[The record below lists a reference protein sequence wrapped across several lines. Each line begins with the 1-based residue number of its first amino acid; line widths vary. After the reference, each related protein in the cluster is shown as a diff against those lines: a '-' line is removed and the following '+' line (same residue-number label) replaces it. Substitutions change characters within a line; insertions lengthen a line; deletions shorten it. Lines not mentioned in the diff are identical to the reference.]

1 MPLRRLVKSLSIW
14 QFWRFLCHINLA
26 TVREVV
32 VCTFE
37 QRLPSLSSEMAYYA
51 ILGLFPGILASLTA
65 ISLVDSLQ
73 NTFNKMAIRLGELAP
88 EQVNSLIEEFVKV
101 INSNNPQLFSI
112 SFLVALWASSGAI
125 SAAMRALDHIHQIPD
140 KQARPFWKAKL
151 VSLGLTLGAILLLVM
166 ASYLI
171 FVSDLVI
178 RNVASQSGE
187 AVETW
192 VLYAWRSSS
201 WPLALGIVSAAFAF
215 IYRFGPSRWTPGKP
229 LLQGAVLAALSWA
242 IISVSFRFY
251 VSHNFSAYNRIYGAI
266 GAVIVLLLWLY
277 LTSLVML
284 IGDLLNVIVGKAMAK
299 SQYEQSE
306 IASLKP
312 FLRRLGKGR
321 EAGEAGEAGRR

>member
-1 MPLRRLVKSLSIW
+1 MPLRRLMKSLSIW
-14 QFWRFLCHINLA
+14 QFWLFLCHINLA

-32 VCTFE
+32 ICTFE
-37 QRLPSLSSEMAYYA
+37 QRLPSLASEMAYYA

-65 ISLVDSLQ
+65 ISLVASLQ
-73 NTFNKMAIRLGELAP
+73 NTFNQMATHLSELAP

-125 SAAMRALDHIHQIPD
+125 SAAMRALDHIHQVPV

-151 VSLGLTLGAILLLVM
+151 VSLGLTLGVILLLVI
-166 ASYLI
+166 ASYLV
-171 FVSDLVI
+171 FVSDLVV

-187 AVETW
+187 VVETW
-192 VLYAWRSSS
+192 VLDVWRLSS

-215 IYRFGPSRWTPGKP
+215 VYRFGPSRWTPGKP

-242 IISVSFRFY
+242 IISTSFRLY

-284 IGDLLNVIVGKAMAK
+284 IGDLLNVTVGKAMVK
-299 SQYEQSE
+299 NRYKDEQ
-306 IASLKP
+306 IA
-312 FLRRLGKGR
+312 RVRNR
-321 EAGEAGEAGRR
+321 